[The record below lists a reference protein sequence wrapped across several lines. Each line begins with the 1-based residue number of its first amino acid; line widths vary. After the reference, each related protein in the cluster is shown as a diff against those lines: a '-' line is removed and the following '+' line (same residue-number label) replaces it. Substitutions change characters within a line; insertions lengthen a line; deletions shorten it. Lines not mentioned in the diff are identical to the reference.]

1 MRGYAPKA
9 THSRLGFV
17 LQLALLALLLV
28 LAPSVL
34 AQDEATQPVAEQL
47 GSEDGIAIE
56 LEDIVVIGTRVRGVA
71 PENLSVP
78 VDFYDIEEMTAT
90 GTSDLAVA
98 LQQVAPSFN
107 SQRNA
112 LGDGGLFHSAL
123 LRGMTPNHTLV
134 LINGKRRHSISFP
147 RPLETALQGTTGVD
161 LRAIPIA
168 AIERIEVL
176 RHGAVSQYG
185 ADAVGGVIN
194 IVLKENAAESTASAE
209 AGVTG
214 EGDGERYGAAA
225 NIGLPLGD
233 KGALNLT
240 LELFD
245 QGRTDRAFESSHLDL
260 NGPNAPSIERKVV
273 LGEPEYDV
281 KALFLNAAVPL
292 EGDAGELYV
301 FGGWSQRNGL
311 SSGAWRDP
319 IWAQDRM
326 VAPVHPDGFLPFE
339 KSTSEDIAA
348 TAGFRSEINKWN
360 YDLSLSYGANTFDFG
375 AIDSINASWAARW
388 LQRQLDQGHVL
399 ASITPDDVIANA
411 GPRSGDSGGTKLET
425 WSLDAETT
433 GEFKIGMR
441 TINAAFGAGYRQ
453 ERFHIRAGDFASW
466 GCGLPED
473 RGEAPAVILDSD
485 GNVAQ
490 LPATDDDGNIIL
502 DDDGDVTY
510 SLARCGHQGYPGYS
524 PINAQFSERDR
535 PGYSAW
541 ADFHHDVTSAW
552 SLETAIRW
560 EQYEDAGDSVTGM
573 LGSRLDLSSAVSLRA
588 TASTGFR
595 APNLPELGFNTII
608 FSGGGSEGLSVT
620 AVLEDGAVN
629 QFFGRGPADLQHE
642 TSSSLIGGIVLTPH
656 PDVTISADA
665 FWISLEDRIT
675 STVYEPECDGADA
688 AGCTAL
694 LAERQLPRITN
705 IQYRDNLVDTRT
717 TGLDVVARY
726 DSALLTGDLTLTGA
740 LHFNETEITAGREL
754 IGSATQS
761 YIEEG
766 NPKQRHRV
774 AADWM
779 GDALDL
785 HLGLNYYGETASQ
798 WLAFGPDCPGEASA
812 AWITNVSAGW
822 RFKGVRLS
830 IGVDNA
836 FDEYPDTV
844 SKEIGTGDVTR
855 NSDTGIAT
863 RSCFDDLNDVLG
875 WGQKHNPDVPYGLS
889 GRIFWTR
896 LDARF

>member
-1 MRGYAPKA
+1 MRGYVPNE
-9 THSRLGFV
+9 TNSRLGFV
-17 LQLALLALLLV
+17 LQLTLFALLLV
-28 LAPSVL
+28 LAPGVL

-78 VDFYDIEEMTAT
+78 VDFYEIEEMTAT

-107 SQRNA
+107 SQRNSI
-112 LGDGGLFHSAL
+112 GDGGLFHSAL
-123 LRGMTPNHTLV
+123 LRGLTPNHTVV

-176 RHGAVSQYG
+176 RHGAVAQYG

-194 IVLKENAAESTASAE
+194 IVLKENAAESTASVE

-225 NIGLPLGD
+225 NIGLPLGAE
-233 KGALNLT
+233 GALNLT

-245 QGRTDRAFESSHLDL
+245 QGRTDRAFETSHLDP
-260 NGPNAPSIERKVV
+260 NGPNAPSLERKVV
-273 LGEPEYDV
+273 LGEPEYDI

-292 EGDAGELYV
+292 EDDAGELYV

-311 SSGAWRDP
+311 SSGAWRDSS
-319 IWAQDRM
+319 WDHARM
-326 VAPVHPDGFLPFE
+326 VAPLHPDGFLPFE
-339 KSTSEDIAA
+339 ESTSEDIAA
-348 TAGFRSEINKWN
+348 TAGFRSEINEWN

-375 AIDSINASWAARW
+375 AVDSINASWAAGW
-388 LQRQLDQGHVL
+388 VQLQLDQGL
-399 ASITPDDVIANA
+399 ELSDITPADVIANA

-433 GEFKIGMR
+433 REFKLGTR
-441 TINAAFGAGYRQ
+441 VINAAFGAGYRQ
-453 ERFHIRAGDFASW
+453 ERFSIRAGDFASW
-466 GCGLPED
+466 GCGLPDPPVDEPGKD
-473 RGEAPAVILDSD
+473 PAVTLDD
-485 GNVAQ
+485 NGNVD
-490 LPATDDDGNIIL
+490 LG
-502 DDDGDVTY
+502 GF
-510 SLARCGHQGYPGYS
+510 ARCGHQGYPGYS
-524 PINAQFSERDR
+524 PVNAHFGERDR
-535 PGYSAW
+535 PSYSAW

-552 SLETAIRW
+552 SVEIASRW
-560 EQYEDAGDSVTGM
+560 EQYEGAGDSVTGM
-573 LGSRLDLSSAVSLRA
+573 LGTRLDLSSAASLRA

-595 APNLPELGFNTII
+595 APSLPELGFNTIT
-608 FSGGGSEGLSVT
+608 FGGGNPEKGLSVT
-620 AVLEDGAVN
+620 ANLEDGAAN
-629 QFFGRGPADLQHE
+629 RYFGLGPATLQHE
-642 TSSSLIGGIVLTPH
+642 TSRSLIAGIVLTPH
-656 PDVTISADA
+656 PDVTLSADA
-665 FWISLEDRIT
+665 FWIEIDDRIT
-675 STVYEPECDGADA
+675 RRSVDVTCDGDQA
-688 AGCTAL
+688 AAC
-694 LAERQLPRITN
+694 RQLSEERELPEITN
-705 IQYRDNLVDTRT
+705 LGFYDNAVDTRT

-726 DSALLTGDLTLTGA
+726 DRALLTGELTLTGA
-740 LHFNETEITAGREL
+740 LHFNETEIVAGREN
-754 IGSATQS
+754 IGDHTQS

-785 HLGLNYYGETASQ
+785 HLGLNYYGKTESW
-798 WLAFGPDCPGEASA
+798 WLNLMADCPGEASA
-812 AWITNVSAGW
+812 AWITNISAGW
-822 RFKGVRLS
+822 RVKGVRLS
-830 IGVDNA
+830 VGVDNA
-836 FDEYPDTV
+836 FDEYPDEV
-844 SKEIGTGDVTR
+844 S
-855 NSDTGIAT
+855 SDAC
-863 RSCFDDLNDVLG
+863 SDLLNNTLG
-875 WGQKHNPDVPYGLS
+875 WGVRYNPDVPYGLS

>member
-1 MRGYAPKA
+1 MRGYVPKE
-9 THSRLGFV
+9 TNSRLGLV
-17 LQLALLALLLV
+17 PILALLVSVLFLV
-28 LAPSVL
+28 PSAL
-34 AQDEATQPVAEQL
+34 AQDATTQPATEQESAQQLDAED
-47 GSEDGIAIE
+47 SIAIE

-78 VDFYDIEEMTAT
+78 VDFYEIEEMTAT

-194 IVLKENAAESTASAE
+194 IVLKENAAESMASLE

-214 EGDGERYGAAA
+214 EGDGERYGAST
-225 NIGLPLGD
+225 NIGLPLGE
-233 KGALNLT
+233 KGTLNLT

-245 QGRTDRAFESSHLDL
+245 QARTDRAFETSHLDL
-260 NGPNAPSIERKVV
+260 NGPNSPSVERKVV
-273 LGEPEYDV
+273 LGEPEYDI
-281 KALFLNAAVPL
+281 KALFLNIAVPL
-292 EGDAGELYV
+292 EDDAGELYA

-326 VAPVHPDGFLPFE
+326 VGPVHADGFLPFE

-360 YDLSLSYGANTFDFG
+360 YDLSLNYGANTFDFG

-388 LQRQLDQGHVL
+388 LQLQLAQGRVL
-399 ASITPDDVIANA
+399 SDITPADIVANA

-425 WSLDAETT
+425 WSVDVETT
-433 GEFKIGMR
+433 GEFKLGTR
-441 TINAAFGAGYRQ
+441 EINAAFGAGYQ
-453 ERFHIRAGDFASW
+453 QARFHIRAGDFASY
-466 GCGLPED
+466 GCGLPD
-473 RGEAPAVILDSD
+473 NPGEAPAVTLDAD

-490 LPATDDDGNIIL
+490 LEG
-502 DDDGDVTY
+502 
-510 SLARCGHQGYPGYS
+510 LARCGHQGYPGYS

-541 ADFHHDVTSAW
+541 ADFHHDITSSW
-552 SLETAIRW
+552 SLETAVRW
-560 EQYEDAGDSVTGM
+560 EYEGAGDSVTGM
-573 LGSRLDLSSAVSLRA
+573 LGSRLDLSSAASLRA

-608 FSGGGSEGLSVT
+608 FSGGGEGGLSVT
-620 AVLEDGAVN
+620 AVLEDGAAN

-665 FWISLEDRIT
+665 FWIGLEDRIT
-675 STVYEPECDGADA
+675 STVYVPDCGGTDA
-688 AGCTAL
+688 AGCAAL

-740 LHFNETEITAGREL
+740 LHFNETEITAGRES

-774 AADWM
+774 AADWI

-822 RFKGVRLS
+822 RIKGVRFS
-830 IGVDNA
+830 VGVDNA
-836 FDEYPDTV
+836 LDEYPD
-844 SKEIGTGDVTR
+844 EISSTC
-855 NSDTGIAT
+855 SEL
-863 RSCFDDLNDVLG
+863 LNDTLG
-875 WGQKHNPDVPYGLS
+875 WGQLHNPDVPYGLS

>member
-1 MRGYAPKA
+1 MRGYVPKE
-9 THSRLGFV
+9 TNSRLGFIP
-17 LQLALLALLLV
+17 QLVFLALLLV
-28 LAPSVL
+28 LAPGVL

-78 VDFYDIEEMTAT
+78 VDFYEIEEMTAT

-123 LRGMTPNHTLV
+123 LRGMTPDHTVV

-147 RPLETALQGTTGVD
+147 RPLDTALRGTTGVD

-194 IVLKENAAESTASAE
+194 IVLKENAAESTASVE

-214 EGDGERYGAAA
+214 EGDGERYGAST
-225 NIGLPLGD
+225 NIGLPLGEE
-233 KGALNLT
+233 GALNLT

-245 QGRTDRAFESSHLDL
+245 QGRTDRAFETSHLDPY
-260 NGPNAPSIERKVV
+260 GPNAPSIERKVV
-273 LGEPEYDV
+273 LGEPEYDI

-319 IWAQDRM
+319 TWAKARL
-326 VAPVHPDGFLPFE
+326 VGPVYPDGFLPFE

-348 TAGFRSEINKWN
+348 TAGFRSEIDKWN
-360 YDLSLSYGANTFDFG
+360 YDLSVSYGANTFDFG
-375 AIDSINASWAARW
+375 AIDSINASWAASW
-388 LQRQLDQGHVL
+388 LQRQLDEGRTL

-433 GEFKIGMR
+433 GEFKLGMR

-453 ERFHIRAGDFASW
+453 ERFSIRAGDFASY
-466 GCGLPED
+466 GCGLPD
-473 RGEAPAVILDSD
+473 DPAGTPPAPPVGLDEN
-485 GNVAQ
+485 GNVIQ
-490 LPATDDDGNIIL
+490 L
-502 DDDGDVTY
+502 DDDTI
-510 SLARCGHQGYPGYS
+510 CGHQGYPGYS
-524 PINAQFSERDR
+524 PTNAQFSERDR
-535 PGYSAW
+535 PSYSAW

-552 SLETAIRW
+552 SVEIASRW
-560 EQYEDAGDSVTGM
+560 EQYEGAGDSLTGM
-573 LGSRLDLSSAVSLRA
+573 LGTRLDLSSAASLRA

-595 APNLPELGFNTII
+595 APSLPQLGFNSIV
-608 FSGGGSEGLSVT
+608 FSGDPDTGLSVSGH
-620 AVLEDGAVN
+620 LEDGAAMEY
-629 QFFGRGPADLQHE
+629 FGQGRENLQHE
-642 TSSSLIGGIVLTPH
+642 ISSSLIAGIVLNPH
-656 PDVTISADA
+656 PDVTLSADA
-665 FWISLEDRIT
+665 FWILLEDRIT
-675 STVYEPECDGADA
+675 LTGYDIDCTGVDADGCAR
-688 AGCTAL
+688 
-694 LAERQLPRITN
+694 LAQERQLPPTISD
-705 IQYRDNLVDTRT
+705 IKFYDNVVDTRT
-717 TGLDVVARY
+717 TGVDVMVRY
-726 DSALLTGDLTLTGA
+726 DRALLTGELTLTGA
-740 LHFNETEITAGREL
+740 LHFNETEITDGRES
-754 IGSATQS
+754 IDSETQS

-766 NPKQRHRV
+766 NPKQRHRI

-798 WLAFGPDCPGEASA
+798 WLALGAACPGEASA

-822 RFKGVRLS
+822 RIGGVRLS
-830 IGVDNA
+830 VGVDNLL
-836 FDEYPDTV
+836 DEYPDEV
-844 SKEIGTGDVTR
+844 SKEAGSYIFNRDPA
-855 NSDTGIAT
+855 D
-863 RSCFDDLNDVLG
+863 SCFDDLNEFLA
-875 WGQKHNPDVPYGLS
+875 WGQKYNPDVPYGLS